1 VGKKVKEERSMAVKI
16 KPYELHQMQDLVR
29 HSVATMDQKH
39 QRWRTLEALY
49 RTGSLEQADQVNAG
63 RLADFFPDLSQH
75 VVNLILPHIG
85 IILASVVAKDPNFI
99 SVPVQGG
106 DAAEKS
112 AVIADAVVNYFWK
125 RLRTT
130 RELRD
135 ATADA
140 VRLGSGFVKVGWSHL
155 EVEEDL
161 PESERRMIALDEL
174 EKERLSARLEN
185 REANMDIKIIEKGV
199 PSSRMRVIKSEPFAE
214 YVSPYDIF
222 VPSNSRRIEDVDWVA
237 HRITLHVDAV
247 LANPEFDVTEDTLV
261 RDGATVNPADEYQ
274 AEWRRQVEDVRGSFF
289 SDLAL
294 DTATFWEFYDMR
306 TRRLTVFQ
314 LESSDVMWEGDIPWS
329 HRYPPF
335 VHIRNFTSNGND
347 FWGFGD
353 IENIANI
360 QHMFNEFLTEQLEN
374 ARRSGQKYLVRKDA
388 VTPELVAALESSEA
402 DVVAPV
408 EITNGEPLENVLV
421 PVFRS
426 ALSNDIY
433 TAKAELQLY
442 IQDVLGINDFQA
454 GGLGADRMSAT
465 AAAVVEGVA
474 TLRAQ
479 DKIMSVEEAAANVGQ
494 QILLLC
500 QEYLDEPTAIRI
512 AGVEGAEWPEISK
525 SDLYGEFLIS
535 VEGGSLKAVN
545 PSAREQ
551 KGLRL
556 LNEVTPVLMNLGYD
570 PEPAL
575 RQALR
580 DLGFDPDLMLQKVEQ
595 QPEMPMGGMGAEGA
609 PSAGQQILDMGGPGL
624 PAAAQATGDI
634 AL

>member
-1 VGKKVKEERSMAVKI
+1 MAVKL
-16 KPYELHQMQDLVR
+16 KPYELYQMQDLVR
-29 HSVATMDQKH
+29 HSVALMDARH
-39 QRWRTLEALY
+39 QRWRVLEALY
-49 RTGSLEQADQVNAG
+49 RTGSLEQAEQTQAG
-63 RLADFFPDLSQH
+63 RLAEFLPTLTQH
-75 VVNLILPHIG
+75 SVNMILPHIN
-85 IILASVVAKDPNFI
+85 IIMASVVAKDPNFVSI
-99 SVPVQGG
+99 PLQGG
-106 DAAEKS
+106 EAAEKS
-112 AVIADAVVNYFWK
+112 AAIADAIINYFWK

-130 RELRD
+130 DELRD

-140 VRLGSGFVKVGWSHL
+140 VRLGSGFVKVGWTHL
-155 EVEEDL
+155 EHEEEIS
-161 PESERRMIALDEL
+161 ESERRQLALDML
-174 EKERLSARLEN
+174 EDERLSAKLEA
-185 REANMDIKIIEKGV
+185 REAVNDIELMERSV
-199 PSSRMRVIKSEPFAE
+199 PTSKMRVIRSEPFTE

-222 VPSNSRRIEDVDWVA
+222 VPTNARRIEDVDWVA

-247 LANPEFDVTEDTLV
+247 LANPEFDVTEETLI
-261 RDGATVNPADEYQ
+261 RDGTTVNPADEYQ
-274 AEWRRQVEDVRGSFF
+274 AEWRRQVEDARGSFF

-306 TRRLTVFQ
+306 TRTLTVFQ
-314 LESSDVMWEGDIPWS
+314 LEAEKPMWQGDIPWS

-335 VHIRNFTSNGND
+335 VHIRNFTSSGND

-353 IENIANI
+353 IENVANI
-360 QHMFNEFLTEQLEN
+360 QHMFNEFVTEQLEN

-408 EITNGEPLENVLV
+408 EITNGEPLDNILV
-421 PVFRS
+421 PVFRA

-442 IQDVLGINDFQA
+442 MQDVLGINDFQA
-454 GGLGADRMSAT
+454 GGVGADRMSAT

-479 DKIMSVEEAAANVGQ
+479 DKIMSVEDGAANIGQ

-512 AGVEGAEWPEISK
+512 SGVEGAEWPEVSK

-535 VEGGSLKAVN
+535 VEGGSLRAVN
-545 PSAREQ
+545 PMAREQ

-556 LNEVTPVLMNLGYD
+556 LNEVTPVLAQLGYD

-575 RQALR
+575 RSALR
-580 DLGFDPDLMLQKVEQ
+580 DLGFDPDIMLQKV
-595 QPEMPMGGMGAEGA
+595 QPMPGMPGMGAEQEPGGM
-609 PSAGQQILDMGGPGL
+609 SSGEQIAAMGGPTQ
-624 PAAAQATGDI
+624 PAAAQAAGDI
-634 AL
+634 SL

>member
-1 VGKKVKEERSMAVKI
+1 MAVKLR
-16 KPYELHQMQDLVR
+16 PYELHQMQDLVR
-29 HSVATMDQKH
+29 HSVAQMDQKH

-49 RTGSLEQADQVNAG
+49 RTGSLEQADQVTAG
-63 RLADFFPDLSQH
+63 RLGDFFPDLSQH
-75 VVNLILPHIG
+75 SVNMILPHIS
-85 IILASVVAKDPNFI
+85 IIMASVVAKDPNFV
-99 SVPVQGG
+99 SVPIQGG

-112 AVIADAVVNYFWK
+112 AIVADAVVNYFWN

-135 ATADA
+135 ATADT

-161 PESERRMIALDEL
+161 TEDEKRRIALDEL
-174 EKERLSARLEN
+174 EKERLSARLEARAPETN
-185 REANMDIKIIEKGV
+185 IKIIEKGV
-199 PSSRMRVIKSEPFAE
+199 PTSRMRIIKSEPFAE

-222 VPSNSRRIEDVDWVA
+222 VPSNARRIEDVDWVA

-247 LANPEFDVTEDTLV
+247 LANPEFDVTEETLV

-274 AEWRRQVEDVRGSFF
+274 AEWRRQVEDVNGSHF

-306 TRRLTVFQ
+306 TRKLTVFQ
-314 LESSDVMWEGDIPWS
+314 LESPDVMWEGDIPWS

-335 VHIRNFTSNGND
+335 VHVRNFTSTGND

-353 IENIANI
+353 IENIAHI
-360 QHMFNEFLTEQLEN
+360 QHMFNEFVNEQLQN

-388 VTPELVAALESSEA
+388 ITPELIAALESSEA

-433 TAKAELQLY
+433 TAKAELQIY
-442 IQDVLGINDFQA
+442 MQDVLGINDFQA
-454 GGLGADRMSAT
+454 GGVGADRMSAT

-479 DKIMSVEEAAANVGQ
+479 DKILSVEQAAANIGQ
-494 QILLLC
+494 QMLLLC

-525 SDLYGEFLIS
+525 SDIYGEFIIT
-535 VEGGSLKAVN
+535 VEGGSLRAIN
-545 PSAREQ
+545 PAAREQ

-556 LNEVTPVLMNLGYD
+556 LNEVTPMLLNLGYD

-575 RQALR
+575 RTALR
-580 DLGFDPDLMLQKVEQ
+580 DLGFDPDIMLQKAPQ
-595 QPEMPMGGMGAEGA
+595 QPMGMPGMGGPAEGPA
-609 PSAGQQILDMGGPGL
+609 SAGQQMADLGGPGL
-624 PAAAQATGDI
+624 QADFQESGDI

>member
-1 VGKKVKEERSMAVKI
+1 MVEKGRKGYDMAVKV
-16 KPYELHQMQDLVR
+16 KPYELNQMQDLVR
-29 HSVATMDQKH
+29 HSVAVMDQTH

-49 RTGSLEQADQVNAG
+49 RTGSLEQADQVTAG
-63 RLADFFPDLSQH
+63 KLVEFFPDMSQH
-75 VVNLILPHIG
+75 TVNMILPHIN

-99 SVPVQGG
+99 SVPIQGG

-112 AVIADAVVNYFWK
+112 AVVADAVVNYFWN

-140 VRLGSGFVKVGWSHL
+140 VRLGSGFIKVGWSHL
-155 EVEEDL
+155 EVEEEIPQEEL
-161 PESERRMIALDEL
+161 RRIALDEL
-174 EKERLSARLEN
+174 EKERLSARLEG
-185 REANMDIKIIEKGV
+185 RAPETDIEVIERGV
-199 PSSRMRVIKSEPFAE
+199 PNARMRVIKSEPFAE

-222 VPSNSRRIEDVDWVA
+222 VPSNTRRIEDVDWIA

-247 LANPEFDVTEDTLV
+247 LANPEFDVTEETLV
-261 RDGATVNPADEYQ
+261 RDGNTVNPQDEYQ
-274 AEWRRQVEDVRGSFF
+274 AEWRRQVDDVHGMHF

-306 TRRLTVFQ
+306 TRKLTVFQ
-314 LESSDVMWEGDIPWS
+314 LESPDPMWEGDIPWS

-335 VHIRNFTSNGND
+335 VHVRNYTSTGND

-353 IENIANI
+353 VENIANI
-360 QHMFNEFLTEQLEN
+360 QHMFNEFLTEQIEN

-408 EITNGEPLENVLV
+408 EITNGEPLDNILV

-426 ALSNDIY
+426 ALSNDLY
-433 TAKAELQLY
+433 TAKQELQLY
-442 IQDVLGINDFQA
+442 MQDVLGINDFQA
-454 GGLGADRMSAT
+454 GGVGADRMSAT

-479 DKIMSVEEAAANVGQ
+479 DKIMSVEEAAAGIGQ

-512 AGVEGAEWPEISK
+512 AGVEGAEWPEVSK

-545 PSAREQ
+545 PAAREQ

-556 LNEVTPVLMNLGYD
+556 LSEVTPLLVNLGYD

-575 RQALR
+575 RTALR
-580 DLGFDPDLMLQKVEQ
+580 DLGFDPDLMLQKAPQ
-595 QPEMPMGGMGAEGA
+595 QPMMGMPGAEAGT
-609 PSAGQQILDMGGPGL
+609 PSAGQQMANMGGPGL
-624 PAAAQATGDI
+624 QADFQESGDI

>member
-1 VGKKVKEERSMAVKI
+1 MAVKL
-16 KPYELHQMQDLVR
+16 KPYELEQMQGLVR
-29 HSVATMDQKH
+29 HAVAVMDQRH
-39 QRWRTLEALY
+39 QRWRVLEALY
-49 RTGSLEQADQVNAG
+49 RTGSLEQAEQSQAG
-63 RLADFFPDLSQH
+63 KLGDFFPMLSQH
-75 VVNLILPHIG
+75 SVNMILPHIN
-85 IILASVVAKDPNFI
+85 IILASVVAKDPNFV
-99 SVPVQGG
+99 SVPLQGG
-106 DAAEKS
+106 EMAEKS
-112 AVIADAVVNYFWK
+112 AVVADAVINYFWK

-140 VRLGSGFVKVGWSHL
+140 VRLGSGFVKVGWTHL
-155 EVEEDL
+155 EVEEEIS
-161 PESERRMIALDEL
+161 ESERRRMALDLMED
-174 EKERLSARLEN
+174 ERLTARLEG
-185 REANMDIKIIEKGV
+185 RQPESDIKIMERSV
-199 PSSRMRVIKSEPFAE
+199 PTSKMRVIKSEPFAE

-222 VPSNSRRIEDVDWVA
+222 VPNNTRRIEDVDWIA
-237 HRITLHVDAV
+237 HRITLPVDAV
-247 LANPEFDVTEDTLV
+247 LSNPEFDVTEETII
-261 RDGATVNPADEYQ
+261 RDGTTVNPADEYQ
-274 AEWRRQVEDVRGSFF
+274 AEWRRQVEDVRGTYF

-306 TRRLTVFQ
+306 TRKLTVFQ
-314 LESSDVMWEGDIPWS
+314 LEAPDSMWEGDIPWS

-335 VHIRNFTSNGND
+335 VHVRNYTSTGND

-353 IENIANI
+353 IENVANI
-360 QHMFNEFLTEQLEN
+360 QNMFNEFITEQLEN

-388 VTPELVAALESSEA
+388 VTPELIAALESSEA

-408 EITNGEPLENVLV
+408 EITNGEPLDSVLV
-421 PVFRS
+421 PVFRA

-442 IQDVLGINDFQA
+442 MQDVLGINDFQA
-454 GGLGADRMSAT
+454 GGVGADRMSAT

-512 AGVEGAEWPEISK
+512 AGVEGAEWPQVSK

-535 VEGGSLKAVN
+535 VEGGSLRAIN
-545 PSAREQ
+545 PAAKEQ

-556 LNEVTPVLMNLGYD
+556 LNEVTPILANLGYD

-575 RQALR
+575 RSALR
-580 DLGFDPDLMLQKVEQ
+580 DLGFDPDIMLQKA
-595 QPEMPMGGMGAEGA
+595 QPMPAMGAPGQEEA
-609 PSAGQQILDMGGPGL
+609 DAMSAGQEIAAMGGPME
-624 PAAAQATGDI
+624 PAMAQAAGDI

>member
-1 VGKKVKEERSMAVKI
+1 MAVKV
-16 KPYELHQMQDLVR
+16 KPYELNQMQDLVR
-29 HSVATMDQKH
+29 HSVALMDQTH

-49 RTGSLEQADQVNAG
+49 RTGSLEQADQVTAG
-63 RLADFFPDLSQH
+63 KLVEFFPDMSQH
-75 VVNLILPHIG
+75 TVNMILPHIN

-99 SVPVQGG
+99 SVPIQGG
-106 DAAEKS
+106 EAAEKS
-112 AVIADAVVNYFWK
+112 AVVADAVVNYFWN

-155 EVEEDL
+155 EVEEEIPQEEL
-161 PESERRMIALDEL
+161 RRIALDEL
-174 EKERLSARLEN
+174 EKERLSARLEG
-185 REANMDIKIIEKGV
+185 RAPETDIEVIERGV
-199 PSSRMRVIKSEPFAE
+199 PNARMRVIKSEPFAE

-222 VPSNSRRIEDVDWVA
+222 VPSNTRRIEDVDWIA
-237 HRITLHVDAV
+237 HRITLHVDTV
-247 LANPEFDVTEDTLV
+247 LANPEFDVTEETLV
-261 RDGATVNPADEYQ
+261 RDGNTVNPQDEYQ
-274 AEWRRQVEDVRGSFF
+274 AEWRRQVDDVHGMHF

-306 TRRLTVFQ
+306 TRKLTVFQ
-314 LESSDVMWEGDIPWS
+314 LESPDVMWEGDIPWS

-335 VHIRNFTSNGND
+335 VHVRNYTSTGND

-353 IENIANI
+353 VENIANI
-360 QHMFNEFLTEQLEN
+360 QHMFNEFLTEQIEN

-408 EITNGEPLENVLV
+408 EITNGEPLDNILV

-426 ALSNDIY
+426 ALSNDLY
-433 TAKAELQLY
+433 TAKQELQLY
-442 IQDVLGINDFQA
+442 MQDVLGINDFQA
-454 GGLGADRMSAT
+454 GGVGADRMSAT

-479 DKIMSVEEAAANVGQ
+479 DKIMSVEEAAAGIGQ

-512 AGVEGAEWPEISK
+512 AGVEGAEWPEVSK

-545 PSAREQ
+545 PAAREQ

-556 LNEVTPVLMNLGYD
+556 LSEVTPLLVNLGYD

-575 RQALR
+575 RTALR
-580 DLGFDPDLMLQKVEQ
+580 DLGFDPDLMLQKAPQ
-595 QPEMPMGGMGAEGA
+595 QPMMGMPGAEA
-609 PSAGQQILDMGGPGL
+609 ETPSAGQQMANMGGPGL
-624 PAAAQATGDI
+624 QADFQESGDI